1 MPELEVAY
9 QKFLNRV
16 YKETKNPEW
25 NIENHPAHKILSR
38 YPDSFRNWVD
48 NIENLIWLKKGGY
61 PFEKNDLEVLDW
73 KAMALIE
80 NLRIEDQLK

>member
-25 NIENHPAHKILSR
+25 NIKNHPSNKILSR
-38 YPDSFRNWVD
+38 YPASFRNWVTYL
-48 NIENLIWLKKGGY
+48 ENVFLLKKGGY
-61 PFEKNDLEVLDW
+61 PFTKNDLEVLDW
-73 KAMALIE
+73 KALALLE
-80 NLRIEDQLK
+80 NLQVKS